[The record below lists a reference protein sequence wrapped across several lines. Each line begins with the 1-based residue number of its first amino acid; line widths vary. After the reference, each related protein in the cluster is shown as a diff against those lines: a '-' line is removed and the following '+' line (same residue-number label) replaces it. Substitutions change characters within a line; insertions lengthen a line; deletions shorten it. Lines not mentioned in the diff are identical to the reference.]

1 MTDKRRHM
9 SRFDII
15 SKIGREFLTS
25 NIENDEFRY
34 PKAFKEVYREFHP
47 VVDDYGRNFE
57 NLDIRFVKDDVSV
70 LVETK
75 VDFYRNLEKAKEQL
89 AAYVK
94 YEKELTGN
102 KVIAILANT
111 GDDSVLVFKEEVS
124 DSGLM
129 NGQGLM
135 SVEEFYLL
143 FHKPVT
149 SIVQNRK
156 EMVQKALDLDNLLAR
171 CGVRENIR
179 SQFVA
184 ICLMAL
190 NEGKVEYNGSK
201 FATRNIVRSLKDYL
215 DDLLEERC
223 NDFQNRQVKINA
235 IKRMIFD
242 CQDIREMDTAN
253 MKDILMF
260 LENEILPAV
269 RGNLDQPSL
278 CNDITGFMFT
288 SLSKFALRADKNQV
302 LTPDHI
308 ADLLCDMVDINEST
322 RVLDPCCGSGAFLVK
337 AMLREFEC
345 ARGDKSVLD
354 RIKQENIHGFEFD
367 ETMFVL
373 VTTNMLI
380 HSDGN
385 SNIWMGS
392 CFDKV
397 DEIKKIKPDVVFMN
411 PPYNASSKYMPKEYT
426 QTWKKTQKEDPS
438 KGLYFVNYIIDV
450 LSEIDD
456 KVRPSKVVVILPLQC
471 AIGSSSEIKKYK
483 RKIMEKATLD
493 AAFTMPP
500 EMFYPSAGVNTCCM
514 IFDVGRP
521 HSDVRNVDTFFGYF
535 TEDGFERRRNL
546 GRVDKVTAEGESSWE
561 KLKAKYLD
569 LYRRRVSEPGL
580 SVTHKVSPDDEWL
593 CEAYME
599 TDYSKLN
606 AKDFQKVLNEFIA
619 YQLTKGVI

>member
-1 MTDKRRHM
+1 M

-34 PKAFKEVYREFHP
+34 PKAFKEAYKAFTP

-111 GDDSVLVFKEEVS
+111 SDDSVLVFKEEVS

-129 NGQGLM
+129 NGQRLM

-156 EMVQKALDLDNLLAR
+156 EMVQRALDLDNLLAR

-308 ADLLCDMVDINEST
+308 ADLLCDIVDINEST

-354 RIKQENIHGFEFD
+354 RIKQRIS
-367 ETMFVL
+367 M
-373 VTTNMLI
+373 
-380 HSDGN
+380 
-385 SNIWMGS
+385 
-392 CFDKV
+392 
-397 DEIKKIKPDVVFMN
+397 
-411 PPYNASSKYMPKEYT
+411 
-426 QTWKKTQKEDPS
+426 
-438 KGLYFVNYIIDV
+438 
-450 LSEIDD
+450 
-456 KVRPSKVVVILPLQC
+456 
-471 AIGSSSEIKKYK
+471 
-483 RKIMEKATLD
+483 
-493 AAFTMPP
+493 
-500 EMFYPSAGVNTCCM
+500 
-514 IFDVGRP
+514 
-521 HSDVRNVDTFFGYF
+521 
-535 TEDGFERRRNL
+535 
-546 GRVDKVTAEGESSWE
+546 
-561 KLKAKYLD
+561 
-569 LYRRRVSEPGL
+569 
-580 SVTHKVSPDDEWL
+580 
-593 CEAYME
+593 
-599 TDYSKLN
+599 
-606 AKDFQKVLNEFIA
+606 VLNLMKLCLYWLLRIC
-619 YQLTKGVI
+619 